1 MKRAHTLFGGG
12 LLALLL
18 CAECGWSETARV
30 ARVFILSGQSNA
42 RGRGQL
48 ADLEP
53 AQRAPVPHALIHF
66 GERDW
71 LPLPANSRGK
81 GRTRDE
87 GFGVELSFA
96 RALREQHPDDLVAIC
111 KTAISV
117 GTPIVAW
124 EKDHQ
129 RPGFLDDLNELNK
142 LAKLKN
148 KQGQVRHLYNELV
161 QSTKRAV
168 AQLQARDDVAAVHLS
183 GFLWLQNESDVKSL
197 RASRQYQAR
206 LQQLVANLRNDLEAP
221 GLPALVMDFHIAG
234 PDANVKAIKEG
245 LRAAERQ
252 TPHLRV
258 IPCEDLPTIEGIHFN
273 SQGLW
278 TLGLRFADA
287 YRALNAGADGTP

>member
-1 MKRAHTLFGGG
+1 MNRSAARWISLLTLV
-12 LLALLL
+12 LAT
-18 CAECGWSETARV
+18 ECGWAATARV

-48 ADLEP
+48 AELE
-53 AQRAPVPHALIHF
+53 ADRRAPIPHALIHF

-81 GRTRDE
+81 GRARDE

-96 RALREQHPDDLVAIC
+96 RAMREQYPNDVVAIC

-142 LAKLKN
+142 VAKLKN
-148 KQGQVRHLYNELV
+148 KQGELRHLYNELV
-161 QSTKRAV
+161 QSTKRAI
-168 AQLQARDDVAAVHLS
+168 AQIEARDDVSAVHLS

-197 RASRQYQAR
+197 RACRQYQSN
-206 LQQLVANLRNDLEAP
+206 LQQLVANLRSDLNAP

-234 PDANVKAIKEG
+234 PEANVRAIKEG
-245 LRAAERQ
+245 LRAAEREL
-252 TPHLRV
+252 PGLRV
-258 IPCEDLPTIEGIHFN
+258 VSCDGLPTTDGIHFS

-278 TLGLRFADA
+278 DLGLRFADA
-287 YRALNAGADGTP
+287 YRSMMTPAAPDP